1 MAAAILLFL
10 FQGAGR
16 KLSTECRKGPETW
29 CKGDE
34 RTGPCGGLCT
44 KSAPAERRKGPET
57 WCKGDERTR
66 FCGGLCT
73 KPVPAER

>member
-44 KSAPAERRKGPET
+44 KSAPAERRKVLET
-57 WCKGDERTR
+57 WCKGDERTGP
-66 FCGGLCT
+66 CGGLCT
-73 KPVPAER
+73 KSAPAER